1 MKPIQTAVVIGGTG
15 GIGRSVARA
24 LAQLGAQVTAYGR
37 SLPENEPGIEYRRL
51 NLLCDDLTCLE
62 EQRGCDAVIY
72 TAGLGRIASFDSLA
86 DWEITA
92 AFRTNAEGLARVLHL
107 FRERI
112 YGDKPFYFAALGS
125 IAGLLPSPMFAA
137 YGAAKAAVSSLCQ
150 SINSELAAQEKPN
163 RVLHVAPGMVEG
175 TGFYGKADEPEKT
188 AALAQEILRRM
199 LARETQ
205 WIPRYEE
212 TYRAVLER
220 CHADPEAFGVS
231 AYRYKAES
239 GRASDKPRGKIGF
252 LSGTFDLFHVG
263 HLNLLRRAKQYC
275 DYLIVGVHPPGSSHK
290 NKPTFIPLEERMAI
304 LESVKYVDKVVV
316 TLDEDDDMY
325 PLYPYD
331 FLFVGSDYKGSARFK
346 RYEEELTPLGVQIVY
361 FPYTQGTSSTQL
373 REALS
378 QSKR

>member
-1 MKPIQTAVVIGGTG
+1 MKAIQTAVVIGGTS
-15 GIGRSVARA
+15 GIGRSIARA

-37 SLPENEPGIEYRRL
+37 SLPEDEPGIEYRRL
-51 NLLCDDLTCLE
+51 NLLSDDLSCLE
-62 EQRGCDAVIY
+62 AQLNCDAAVFA
-72 TAGLGRIASFDSLA
+72 AGLGRIAPFDALT
-86 DWEITA
+86 DWEIAT
-92 AFRTNAEGLARVLHL
+92 AFRTNAEALARVLHL

-112 YGDKPFYFAALGS
+112 YGDAPFYFAALGS

-137 YGAAKAAVSSLCQ
+137 YGAAKAAVSSLCA
-150 SINSELAAQEKPN
+150 SINAELTAQEKPN
-163 RVLHVAPGMVEG
+163 RILHIAPGMVEG
-175 TGFYGKADEPEKT
+175 TGFYGGADQPEKT

-199 LARETQ
+199 LSRETN

-220 CHADPEAFGVS
+220 CHADPEAFGVN
-231 AYRYKAES
+231 AYRYKAEG

-252 LSGTFDLFHVG
+252 LSGTFDLFHIG

-275 DYLIVGVHPPGSSHK
+275 DYLIVGVHPPGSTHK

-325 PLYPYD
+325 RLYPYD
-331 FLFVGSDYKGSARFK
+331 FLFVGSDYKGSARFNH
-346 RYEEELTPLGVQIVY
+346 YEEELTPLGVKIIY

-378 QSKR
+378 RK